1 VGGPPE
7 QLRVRLLGGL
17 DVEGLDERTIGS
29 RKARTLVKVLAL
41 ARGAP
46 VAADAVVEALWP
58 GGDEP
63 AKPMDQIGVLVSRLR
78 SVLGSDRLLRTDAG
92 WALTVDWLDVVELE
106 DRVEEASARL
116 AAGSPTAARAAARAA
131 LALVRGELL
140 ADEPDPVWAEP
151 DRVAAARVTA
161 RARVV
166 AAEAAL
172 ALGDPGE
179 AAAVAEG
186 ALDHDPYDEAALR
199 TLMRAH
205 AAAGRPAS
213 ALAAY
218 ARVRE
223 RLSEDLGVDPVADTE
238 DLHTTI
244 LLGDLVAAVP
254 ASPAGPARAALVG
267 RSLELSSLDRHFAIA
282 ERGEAV
288 AVIVEGEA
296 GVGKSALISSWV
308 TSAAVHAL
316 VLVGRC
322 DELGRG
328 LPLQPVLDGL
338 AAHLRR
344 LPRDETAEVLAD
356 AAASL
361 GPLLGPI
368 AGERPAETQ
377 PTTITDASAGQALLY
392 ADLLASIQRA
402 GGDRPV
408 VVVVEDVHL
417 AAASTVEWLRYAA
430 HRGQRLMV
438 VASRRTNEGTT
449 VEGAQVID
457 LGPLDLDA
465 VAELVGHAR
474 AADLHTRSG
483 GNPLFLVELAN
494 VRDDE
499 LPASLREAVAARV
512 DVLGEAGATLRAAAV
527 LGTDVDVDLLA
538 GVVGASVASLLEHL
552 DAGVRSR
559 LIEERDGALSFRHE
573 LVREALVAGATAA
586 RRAFVHREAA
596 RVLNDRSRHDPL
608 EVAWHAARGGDVD
621 MASSALVAAAAMA
634 YDRYDVTLAADLLD
648 EALTMVDSA
657 DARLARARVRI
668 ARWDTAGAQA
678 DTARALELGSGAQGL
693 EVAAWV
699 EYYRRDYDM
708 ALRYAEEAVASTTDP
723 GLRASCLAMSGRV
736 LHARGDLPEAEPR
749 LAEAVGTAPAA
760 VRGFAQVWMASLRT
774 HQGRPAEAGD
784 LMDRAFAQRQ
794 WLGHPFVVHHGY
806 MWRTIALG
814 QRGHVL
820 EALRASEEARRAAN
834 AAGATGV
841 RFTFAADN
849 VHSWLL
855 RGLGQLEQADELSA
869 RVLEATTAEG
879 SRSTNEQRHAS
890 MLDLLDG
897 RLLAGDLDGA
907 AAAIEQ
913 AAPVETLH
921 GTMAWHHRQ
930 RYWVQCAR
938 FALATGDLDAA
949 GERAARAVADADQR
963 GSDRYGLFGRVV
975 AARVAVGLG
984 EPLDHDAVDVVLS
997 GLDRCGSLEA
1007 WLVTAELA
1015 AATGL
1020 DRWWR
1025 DAERR
1030 AGALVAVAGEHA
1042 EPLRQWIAGRFAA
1055 LGR

>member
-1 VGGPPE
+1 MPE

-46 VAADAVVEALWP
+46 VTADAVVEALWP
-58 GGDEP
+58 GDDVP
-63 AKPMDQIGVLVSRLR
+63 AKPMEQIGVLVSRLR
-78 SVLGSDRLLRTDAG
+78 AVLGSDRLIRSDAG
-92 WALTVDWLDVVELE
+92 WSLTIDWLDIVELE
-106 DRVEEASARL
+106 DRVDEASARL
-116 AAGSPTAARAAARAA
+116 AADSPTAARVAARAA

-140 ADEPDPVWAEP
+140 ADEPDPVWAEVE
-151 DRVAAARVTA
+151 RGAVGRTIA

-172 ALGDPGE
+172 AAGDPGE

-213 ALAAY
+213 ALAMY
-218 ARVRE
+218 ARVRA
-223 RLSEDLGVDPVADTE
+223 RLGEDLGVDPVAETE
-238 DLHTTI
+238 ELHTAI
-244 LLGDLVAAVP
+244 LLGDPVAVV
-254 ASPAGPARAALVG
+254 RAAPGAGRPTIVG
-267 RSLELSSLDRHFAIA
+267 RAVELSALDRHFVIA
-282 ERGEAV
+282 EQGEAV
-288 AVIVEGEA
+288 AVVVQGEA
-296 GVGKSALISSWV
+296 GIGKSALISSWIASNA
-308 TSAAVHAL
+308 TRAL
-316 VLVGRC
+316 VLLGRC

-344 LPRDETAEVLAD
+344 LPGDETAAVLAD
-356 AAASL
+356 AAVSL
-361 GPLLGPI
+361 GRLLGPI
-368 AGERPAETQ
+368 AGERLAETE

-438 VASRRTNEGTT
+438 LASRRTAEGSML
-449 VEGAQVID
+449 ENAHVID

-465 VAELVGHAR
+465 VAALVGRSR
-474 AADLHTRSG
+474 APDLHTRSG
-483 GNPLFLVELAN
+483 GNPLFLVELASAG
-494 VRDDE
+494 DDE

-512 DVLGEAGATLRAAAV
+512 DSLGEAGATLRAAAV
-527 LGTDVDVDLLA
+527 LGSEVDVDLLA
-538 GVVGASVASLLEHL
+538 GVIGASVASLLEHL

-596 RVLNDRSRHDPL
+596 RVLNGRARHDPL
-608 EVAWHAARGGDVD
+608 EVAWHATRGGDID
-621 MASSALVAAAAMA
+621 SASTALVAAAAVA
-634 YDRYDVTLAADLLD
+634 YGRYDVTLAEDLLD
-648 EALTMVDSA
+648 QALRLA
-657 DARLARARVRI
+657 DNAVARLARARVRI
-668 ARWDTAGAQA
+668 ARWDTAGAQT

-708 ALRYAEEAVASTTDP
+708 AHRYAEEAVASTDDP

-736 LHARGDLPEAEPR
+736 LHARGDLPDAESRLTEAIE
-749 LAEAVGTAPAA
+749 TAPAS
-760 VRGFAQVWMASLRT
+760 VRGFAQVWMASLRA
-774 HQGRPAEAGD
+774 HQGRPEEAGD

-794 WLGHPFVVHHGY
+794 WLGHPFIVHHGH

-814 QRGHVL
+814 HRGRVL
-820 EALRASEEARRAAN
+820 EALRASDEAHVAAY
-834 AAGATGV
+834 AAGAAGA
-841 RFTFAADN
+841 RFISAVDN

-855 RGLGQLEQADELSA
+855 RGLGRLDEADELSTK
-869 RVLEATTAEG
+869 VLEVTTADG
-879 SRSTNEQRHAS
+879 STLTNEQRHAS

-907 AAAIEQ
+907 AAALER

-938 FALATGDLDAA
+938 FALATDDPVTAR
-949 GERAARAVADADQR
+949 ERAQRAIVDADQR
-963 GSDRYGLFGRVV
+963 GADRYGLFGRVV
-975 AARVAVGLG
+975 AARVAVRVG
-984 EPLDHDAVDVVLS
+984 EPLDHDAVDAVLT
-997 GLDRCGSLEA
+997 GLDRCGGLEA

-1015 AATGL
+1015 AATGV

-1030 AGALVAVAGEHA
+1030 AGALVAEAGEHA
-1042 EPLRQWIAGRFAA
+1042 EPLRQWIGDRFAA